1 MRNLFF
7 GYFFSDKSSF
17 GRFFSSKLFIGS
29 LLILLCCNAFAIELR
44 GQLLQGTLLRGNV
57 VPGTQVW
64 LDERLIVVNNN
75 GDFALGFGR
84 DDKLEWTLRWKEPGK
99 SQQQQPLTLLARK
112 YDEQSIEGLPQK
124 MVTPPA
130 SVLKRIRKDSKMV
143 REARNR
149 TEQIPAFAQEFAWP
163 AKGPISGVYGS
174 RRILN
179 GEPKRPH
186 YGVDVVGPIGQPVYA
201 PADGLITLFVPDMY
215 YSGGTMI
222 IDHGFGVSSTF
233 LHLSKGHV
241 KAGQSVTQ
249 GQLVAEIGD
258 TGRVTGPHL
267 DWRMNWFEKRIDPQL
282 LVPEM
287 PSK

>member
-1 MRNLFF
+1 MWLLKVLEKELLPMRS
-7 GYFFSDKSSF
+7 FFSGGKFSF
-17 GRFFSSKLFIGS
+17 L
-29 LLILLCCNAFAIELR
+29 LLILLSSDLSAIELR
-44 GQLLQGTLLRGNV
+44 GQFLQGTLLRGNV

-75 GDFALGFGR
+75 GDFAIGFGR
-84 DDKLEWTLRWKEPGK
+84 DDKLEWTLHWQEPGK
-99 SQQQQPLTLLARK
+99 SKQQQPLILVSRK
-112 YDEQSIEGLPQK
+112 YEEQSIDGLPQK
-124 MVTPPA
+124 MVTPPE
-130 SVLKRIRKDSKMV
+130 SVLKKIRNDSKMV

-149 TEQIPAFAQEFAWP
+149 IEQLPAFAQEFVWP

-186 YGVDVVGPIGQPVYA
+186 YGVDVAGPVGQPVYA
-201 PADGLITLFVPDMY
+201 PADGLVTLFVADMY

-241 KAGQSVTQ
+241 ETGQRVKQ
-249 GQLVAEIGD
+249 GELVAEIGD